1 MGDLCF
7 STRDQTLVPAIGR
20 WVLNHWTARNSPHSE
35 YQVHSALLLS
45 ELKYISLALMLE
57 AMLLDIK
64 GKQLE

>member
-1 MGDLCF
+1 MGDLRF
-7 STRDQTLVPAIGR
+7 SIRDQTLVPAIGR
-20 WVLNHWTARNSPHSE
+20 WVLNHWTSRNSPHSE

-45 ELKYISLALMLE
+45 ELKYILLALMLK